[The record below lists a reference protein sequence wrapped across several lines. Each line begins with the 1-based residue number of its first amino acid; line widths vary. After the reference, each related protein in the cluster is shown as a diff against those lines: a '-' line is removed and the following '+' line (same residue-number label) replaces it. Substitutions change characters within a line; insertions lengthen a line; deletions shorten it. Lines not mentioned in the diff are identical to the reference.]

1 MRWFYK
7 FTLTRSFGN
16 ESTEL
21 TTVQATVQDLL
32 NEVLKFDYILLRG
45 TYEVIIAKCDINSC
59 DNATVIRSGQVPVI
73 QNTPEEVN
81 DSWCLLND
89 TKGDLVQYLPVLLKS
104 QSRLNFSFAFT
115 PCHRVLPYEHAE
127 ISVYMSDDN
136 NTCLDTG
143 LRIIETKV
151 RVQAAKLRTTN
162 VREEAVIEYQV
173 SFLDTRCSKLLIF
186 VRKFTV
192 FEPSLT
198 EEFE

>member
-81 DSWCLLND
+81 D
-89 TKGDLVQYLPVLLKS
+89 
-104 QSRLNFSFAFT
+104 R
-115 PCHRVLPYEHAE
+115 
-127 ISVYMSDDN
+127 
-136 NTCLDTG
+136 
-143 LRIIETKV
+143 
-151 RVQAAKLRTTN
+151 
-162 VREEAVIEYQV
+162 
-173 SFLDTRCSKLLIF
+173 
-186 VRKFTV
+186 
-192 FEPSLT
+192 
-198 EEFE
+198 